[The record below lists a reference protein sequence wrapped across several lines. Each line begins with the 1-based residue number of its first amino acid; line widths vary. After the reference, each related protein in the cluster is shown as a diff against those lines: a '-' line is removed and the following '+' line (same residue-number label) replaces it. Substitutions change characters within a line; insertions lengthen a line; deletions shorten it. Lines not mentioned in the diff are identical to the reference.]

1 MDKKNNFI
9 GLTCV
14 VLSLVLMFTYRPKVQ
29 TSTAKETVS
38 QNIADNKQSQIDDS
52 ILEIN
57 NDASLANVIA
67 EEEIV
72 TLSNDMISVDFTT
85 VGGAIKHVALKDFK
99 AVQGGSDPV
108 VFNDPCQ
115 IPALAMTTKSFRDYD
130 QLDKYDIVAS
140 SDLSVTFRK
149 IISND
154 IVILREYSI
163 VAKDSTETDSYV
175 VKHTTVIKNNSD
187 KKFNC
192 GDIFL
197 GVGSIPS
204 TDSDATGDYLN
215 FGYFDGK
222 DAEFIKIRDFAA
234 SSGFFGIGKHLAQEK
249 ISEQKQIIWGSI
261 KNQFFTSILTPS
273 IVANGFETWPVK
285 LFDSINMTADE
296 GISGNLRFI
305 VGEIEPGS
313 EYKLSADFYAGPKD
327 FKRLDSMSQQQDR
340 VMQFGFFGIISK
352 FLLLIMGGIHSLIPN
367 WGITIILLTT
377 LVKLVLWPLTTAQVR
392 SSKKMAALQKP
403 IKELKE
409 RYGNNKQ
416 KIQVETMKLF
426 KQNRVNP
433 AAGCL
438 PIFVQIPIF
447 LGLYYMLRT
456 ASDLRFAHFLWI
468 NDLSLADTVWH
479 LGKFPINIL
488 PVIMLITMVFQMRM
502 TPMPNTDGTQ
512 KMMMRIMPAMFL
524 FFCYN
529 FPSGLVLYWT
539 VQNLLTIVQQI
550 IISRRSDMQFAPI
563 IQEHGDHRR
572 QRKFKK

>member
-1 MDKKNNFI
+1 MDKKSNFI

-14 VLSLVLMFTYRPKVQ
+14 ILSLVLMFTNRPEIK
-29 TSTAKETVS
+29 TNTANETVT
-38 QNIADNKQSQIDDS
+38 QNVSDSKQSNIYDA
-52 ILEIN
+52 ILDVN
-57 NDASLANVIA
+57 NDVTSETLTE
-67 EEEIV
+67 EEEII

-85 VGGAIKHVALKDFK
+85 SGGAIKHIALKNFK
-99 AVQGGSDPV
+99 AIQGSSAPV
-108 VFNDPCQ
+108 IFNDTCQ
-115 IPALAMTTKSFRDYD
+115 IPALSMTAKDFGNYHQLSNYD
-130 QLDKYDIVAS
+130 VVAS

-149 IISND
+149 IISKD
-154 IVILREYSI
+154 IVILREYSL
-163 VAKDSTETDSYV
+163 VAQDSKEADSYV
-175 VKHTTVIKNNSD
+175 IKHKTIIKNNSD
-187 KKFNC
+187 KILNF

-222 DAEFIKIRDFAA
+222 NAEFVKIRDFEA
-234 SSGFFGIGKHLAQEK
+234 SSGFFGIGKHAAREK
-249 ISEQKQIIWGSI
+249 ISEQKQISWGSI
-261 KNQFFTSILTPS
+261 KNQFFTSILTPN

-285 LFDSINMTADE
+285 LFDNINMTNDE

-305 VGEIEPGS
+305 VGEIDAGS
-313 EYKLSADFYAGPKD
+313 EYKLSADFYVGPKD
-327 FKRLDSMSQQQDR
+327 FKRLDRMSQQQDL

-352 FLLLIMGGIHSLIPN
+352 FLLLIMTGIHSFIPN

-377 LVKLVLWPLTTAQVR
+377 LVKFVLWPLTTAQVR

-409 RYGNNKQ
+409 KYGNNKQ

-426 KQNRVNP
+426 KLNRVNP

-438 PIFVQIPIF
+438 PIFIQIPIF

-468 NDLSLADTVWH
+468 KDLSLADTVWH
-479 LGKFPINIL
+479 IGKFPVNIL
-488 PVIMLITMVFQMRM
+488 PFIMLITMVFQMRM
-502 TPMPNTDGTQ
+502 TPMPSTDGTQ

-563 IQEHGDHRR
+563 IQEHGGSGR